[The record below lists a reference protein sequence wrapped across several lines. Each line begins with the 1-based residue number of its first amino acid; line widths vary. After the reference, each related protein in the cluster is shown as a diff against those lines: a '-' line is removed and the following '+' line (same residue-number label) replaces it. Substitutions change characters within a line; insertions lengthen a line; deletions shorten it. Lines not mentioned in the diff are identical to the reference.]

1 MSVCG
6 PACGILWA
14 PKGMEVCGDPI
25 CKLFSGCFAVMSP
38 PPPTHAQ
45 LVAKR
50 PLSPDVMEIDHK
62 QLHYKMP
69 PGAISSITNRATGVM
84 LSLGEHCPLWSF
96 LGWRKS
102 W

>member
-1 MSVCG
+1 MGSEGHGGVWRSHLQ
-6 PACGILWA
+6 IDFR
-14 PKGMEVCGDPI
+14 M
-25 CKLFSGCFAVMSP
+25 LFCDVP
-38 PPPTHAQ
+38 PPTPTHAQ